1 MTSAARRPQTREPR
15 GVAVSEAP
23 AEISD
28 AQFALICDFARR
40 RMGVTIA
47 DHKRSMVLRRIRR
60 RMDALDIATVS
71 EYCELLR
78 NRGAAAELQ
87 PLINALTTNKTAF
100 FRERHH
106 FDHLGNVALPA
117 LSAALAF
124 AKIARPLRLWSAGCS
139 TGEEAWSI
147 AMIAAAAVQQQCAS
161 EARILATDIDTDVL
175 ATARDGRYP
184 IRDFDEVPRG
194 LAQQY
199 FERDAMQPHRLRAG
213 QALRGAVTF
222 KALNLH
228 DAWPFSKP
236 FDVIFCRNV
245 VIYFD
250 RAAQATLY
258 NRFANALRPNGF
270 LYCGHSEMLHGVSRR
285 FESVGRSV
293 YRRIA

>member
-1 MTSAARRPQTREPR
+1 MTSAARRPQTRERP
-15 GVAVSEAP
+15 AVIEGP
-23 AEISD
+23 AELSD
-28 AQFALICDFARR
+28 AHFALIRDFARR

-60 RMDALDIATVS
+60 RMSALDIATVS
-71 EYCELLR
+71 EYCALLR
-78 NRGAAAELQ
+78 GSGAAAELQ

-106 FDHLGNVALPA
+106 FEHLGDVALPA

-124 AKIARPLRLWSAGCS
+124 AKIARPLRIWSAGCS

-147 AMIAAAAVQQQCAS
+147 AMTASAAVLRQCAS

-184 IRDFDEVPRG
+184 IRDFDDVPRG
-194 LAQQY
+194 LAQRY
-199 FERDAMQPHRLRAG
+199 FERDAIETDHLRVGPALRA
-213 QALRGAVTF
+213 AVTF

-228 DAWPFSKP
+228 DAWRFSKP

-250 RAAQATLY
+250 RAAQAALY
-258 NRFANALRPNGF
+258 DRFANALRPNGF
-270 LYCGHSEMLHGVSRR
+270 LYCGHSELLHGVSRR
-285 FESVGRSV
+285 FESVGQSV